1 MKVNPSDPGA
11 LCGRILAQ
19 QIKGMPV
26 DDFHDSSHPTIEE
39 VFGWSPIQV
48 VHELSLEYRK
58 IIQFLSIV
66 DVEGKFTNPFILK
79 WVKGE
84 MV

>member
-1 MKVNPSDPGA
+1 MKVNPSDPGG

-19 QIKGMPV
+19 QIKGTSV
-26 DDFHDSSHPTIEE
+26 DDSHDSSHPMVEE

-48 VHELSLEYRK
+48 VHELSLEYCE

-79 WVKGE
+79 SMKGE